1 MPARQSV
8 ASDGESRTTG
18 EASLEPPGAPGRAH
32 GSDLDPAAL
41 PITAGLREFTICPD
55 SHGHWLVVEAHGM
68 LGGVFVSRQAAER
81 FALHEADD
89 DPARVHVAALRRRP
103 MRLGGRIG

>member
-8 ASDGESRTTG
+8 ASDGESLII
-18 EASLEPPGAPGRAH
+18 EDASRAPGRAQ
-32 GSDLDPAAL
+32 GSDADRTAV

-68 LGGVFVSRQAAER
+68 LGGLFVSRQAAER

-103 MRLGGRIG
+103 SQLRGRIG

>member
-1 MPARQSV
+1 MPARQSM
-8 ASDGESRTTG
+8 ASESRITG
-18 EASLEPPGAPGRAH
+18 DASEAYGRAH
-32 GSDLDPAAL
+32 RSDGSPAAF
-41 PITAGLREFTICPD
+41 PVAAALREFTICPD
-55 SHGHWLVVEAHGM
+55 RHGHWLVVEAHGM

-103 MRLGGRIG
+103 SRLAGRID